1 MADPTPILGTNVA
14 AAIVPFTDADA
25 FATHHATYGKGGW
38 RGVPTYADLALISEP
53 RLDDGMAV
61 YVIETGVVYT
71 WNATTGEW
79 VYFIKGG
86 DLSPKR
92 ITVEQTITNLVAG
105 QTQSFELAIGKAVIV
120 YGLTLSKVA
129 KITAWSTPAKDET
142 NPYIFSATA
151 DHLTDDGST
160 ILSDGSILRN
170 RKYSILV
177 NLEDPAT
184 NKIYFDVENIDFQPG
199 DVTVTL
205 TYLPIEND
213 IVF

>member
-1 MADPTPILGTNVA
+1 MTDPAPILGTNVA
-14 AAIVPFTDADA
+14 AAIVPFTEADA
-25 FATHHATYGKGGW
+25 FATHHAKYGKGGW
-38 RGVPTYADLALISEP
+38 RGVPTYADLALIPEG

-71 WNATTGEW
+71 WNETEGQW

-86 DLSPKR
+86 DISPKR
-92 ITVEQTITNLVAG
+92 ITVEYTVVNLVAG
-105 QTQSFELAIGKAVIV
+105 QTQSFELPMAKASII

-129 KITAWSTPAKDET
+129 KITAWSTPDKDET
-142 NPYIFSATA
+142 NPYIFLATV

-170 RKYSILV
+170 RKYSIFV
-177 NLEDPAT
+177 NMEDPAT

-199 DVTVTL
+199 DVTVTI

-213 IVF
+213 MVF